1 MRKELGFVCVV
12 SPQSQRWFGHSF
24 KVVYCSLGQET
35 KSMGHIGTESK
46 YTSGRRVMHR
56 SDNNGKGERMD
67 IGKNNLQ
74 NIRGIDRNKEIR
86 MYKQEEPGRQEN
98 NSRVEPIKV

>member
-1 MRKELGFVCVV
+1 
-12 SPQSQRWFGHSF
+12 
-24 KVVYCSLGQET
+24 
-35 KSMGHIGTESK
+35 
-46 YTSGRRVMHR
+46 MHR